1 MESAKVIT
9 PALTDKPLS
18 TVEIRLEQD
27 VVLARRRARQVAQ
40 ILGFDAQDQSR
51 LATAVSEIA
60 RNAFEYAGGGTV
72 DFLLAANE
80 SPALVLVRVSDHGP
94 GINDLAAVLGGQY
107 RSQTGMGLGIVGAR
121 RLTDH
126 FEIASSPAKGTTVIL
141 GKRLPR
147 RTKLTPASVSQI
159 SSQLDGVRSLD
170 LIHEVQEQ
178 NQELLR
184 SLDEARQ
191 RQVEIERLNQ
201 ELEETNRGVVAL
213 YMEVDEHAKDLGRAA
228 DLKSRVLSDISH
240 EVRTPL
246 NAILNVSRLLLDR
259 LDGELT
265 GEQER
270 QVRMIRD
277 SANTVTDLVDD
288 LLELARMEAGKTVV
302 RVATFSAGDLF
313 AALRGMF
320 RPLATSDSVT
330 LLFDD
335 VTALPPLETDEGK
348 VGQILRN
355 LISNAL
361 KFTERGQVRVSAECL
376 GDNAIAFSVADT
388 GLGIA
393 DEDKDRIFQEFHQI
407 EHPLQR
413 RARGT
418 GLGLPL
424 SRRLTQFLG
433 GELSVESRIGEGS
446 VFTAVI
452 PRKYVERRSSDRRD
466 AEDRSIPA
474 ALSGAGARD
483 E

>member
-1 MESAKVIT
+1 MST
-9 PALTDKPLS
+9 ALPHQLLS

-27 VVLARRRARQVAQ
+27 IVLARRRARQVAEA
-40 ILGFDAQDQSR
+40 LGLEGQDQSR

-72 DFLLAANE
+72 EFLLAMND
-80 SPALVLVRVSDHGP
+80 SPPLALVRVSDHGP
-94 GINDLAAVLGGQY
+94 GIEDLPAVLGGQY
-107 RSQTGMGLGIVGAR
+107 QSRTGMGLGIVGAR

-126 FEIASSPAKGTTVIL
+126 FEVMSKVGEGTRVLL
-141 GKRLPR
+141 GKRLPHR
-147 RTKLTPASVSQI
+147 AWKLTPASVSQI
-159 SSQLDGVRSLD
+159 SAQLDSVRTLD
-170 LIHEVQEQ
+170 LVSEVQEQ

-184 SLDEARQ
+184 SLEEAHRRQ
-191 RQVEIERLNQ
+191 AEIERLNQ

-246 NAILNVSRLLLDR
+246 NAILNISRLLLDR

-265 GEQER
+265 SEQER

-277 SANTVTDLVDD
+277 SAVTVTDLVDD
-288 LLELARMEAGKTVV
+288 LLELARMEAGKTVA
-302 RVATFSAGDLF
+302 RVVGFSAADLF

-320 RPLATSDSVT
+320 RPLVTSETVS

-335 VTALPPLETDEGK
+335 VTAVPALETDEGK

-361 KFTERGQVRVSAECL
+361 KFTEKGEVRVSAECR
-376 GDNAIAFSVADT
+376 GTDTIAFSVADT
-388 GLGIA
+388 GVGIA
-393 DEDKDRIFQEFHQI
+393 DEDRDRIFQEFHQI

-413 RARGT
+413 RVRGT

-424 SRRLTQFLG
+424 SRRLAQFLG
-433 GELSVESRIGEGS
+433 GELSVQSQIGQGS
-446 VFTAVI
+446 TFTAVI
-452 PRKYVERRSSDRRD
+452 PRRYIERRTSERRD
-466 AEDRSIPA
+466 AQDRVISA
-474 ALSGAGARD
+474 ALSGAGSTR
-483 E
+483 